1 MVVFSFIAQQ
11 EMEEAVE
18 ASADFLLVGFFVWLV
33 SIFLIRWLMLK
44 YVLKLMNKKSSIVKT
59 EIPPELNASEIKA
72 KQKPTILSYD
82 KNSDRL
88 GAIEKREKYVKNA
101 FVIFRKKYLY
111 TVLACAVYLIVPLI
125 FNRLDTYSIFNEDE
139 NDDGFYMMLFIYF
152 LVICYALY
160 ILLVYWFYRRQFRP
174 ENTKFGFRLELP
186 TSTLLR
192 TLTNPRWESYI
203 SILLI
208 SMFFII
214 GLIMLF
220 PEEQAKPFPWFTWGI
235 FVSIAFHIFLK
246 ILVYRKSQQTV
257 NVKLLILRVFGDK
270 KNILFTFG
278 RLTRFWEHF
287 GSWFTVVDPSFLAR
301 KYRTFTLRTLL
312 ILVFI
317 FIYGII
323 LSLGIEELM
332 KLSIERFNIGNNL
345 SDSEIS
351 DYSFLPGIIISWLTY
366 MIYWRFTIWRS
377 YVKNLPQIQRRIQR
391 VIKKPRKLDLRFKN
405 LPMFCYDNTWKLAV
419 SEFVKNSNVVLMDLR
434 GFSAE
439 RKGCE
444 YEVDFLLDT
453 FPINNILFVI
463 DDNEAR
469 PIVEQLISDRW
480 EFIRTTSP
488 NLNLEKP
495 IARILA
501 ISLGDEG
508 DVQTIIDLLL
518 ETTDFQEVREDK
530 IIDAKQPA
538 LS

>member
-1 MVVFSFIAQQ
+1 MIVISFIAQQ
-11 EMEEAVE
+11 QMEEAVE
-18 ASADFLLVGFFVWLV
+18 ASANFLLIGFLVWLV

-59 EIPPELNASEIKA
+59 DILPELKASEIKA
-72 KQKPTILSYD
+72 KRKPEILSYD
-82 KNSDRL
+82 QNSKRI

-101 FVIFRKKYLY
+101 FIVFRRKYLY
-111 TVLACAVYLIVPLI
+111 TVLACAVYLILPLL
-125 FNRLDTYSIFNEDE
+125 FNRLDTHSILNENE
-139 NDDGFYMMLFIYF
+139 AGFDMLALIYF
-152 LVICYALY
+152 LVISYAIY

-203 SILLI
+203 SMVLIGMFFLI
-208 SMFFII
+208 SMV
-214 GLIMLF
+214 MLF
-220 PEEQAKPFPWFTWGI
+220 PEDQEKTYPWYTWGVI
-235 FVSIAFHIFLK
+235 ISIAFHIFLK
-246 ILVYRKSQQTV
+246 VLVYKKSQQTV

-270 KNILFTFG
+270 KNILLTFG

-301 KYRTFTLRTLL
+301 KYRTFTLRILF
-312 ILVFI
+312 ILVFV
-317 FIYGII
+317 FIYAIF
-323 LSLGIEELM
+323 LSLGIEYLM
-332 KLSIERFNIGNNL
+332 NLAQERYDIGSGL
-345 SDSEIS
+345 TSSEIS

-366 MIYWRFTIWRS
+366 MIYWRFLIWRS

-391 VIKKPRKLDLRFKN
+391 VIKKPRKMDLRFKN

-434 GFSAE
+434 GFSPE
-439 RKGCE
+439 RRGCE

-453 FPINNILFVI
+453 FPISNILFVI
-463 DDNEAR
+463 DDNAAK
-469 PIVEQLISDRW
+469 PLVEQLILDRW

-488 NLNLEKP
+488 NLNLDNP
-495 IARILA
+495 VARILA
-501 ISLGDEG
+501 ISEGNEG

-518 ETTDFQEVREDK
+518 ETTDFQEVKNDK
-530 IIDAKQPA
+530 IEESEKLAI
-538 LS
+538 S